1 MPPVVQLGATMMC
14 GHGGQVQALVP
25 STRVS
30 LGGSPALTQ
39 PSPYVVAGCP
49 FTSPPTGPCV
59 TAQWLTGSVRV
70 LAGGQ
75 PLVLATSMGVCAP
88 TGVPALP
95 VVFQARVSAT

>member
-1 MPPVVQLGATMMC
+1 
-14 GHGGQVQALVP
+14 
-25 STRVS
+25 
-30 LGGSPALTQ
+30 
-39 PSPYVVAGCP
+39 
-49 FTSPPTGPCV
+49 V